1 MSTTSI
7 LAPGEN
13 VKYMERRG
21 GNASLIKCPP
31 FHAKGIFSLF
41 HPLGFYSNF
50 SGWKLALRIGK
61 NVKNIESIMHAG
73 RWSKEDTVIKDFIVE
88 ISSDSSLCTS
98 KNAKLLGVDR
108 RTLSNY
114 TRNY

>member
-1 MSTTSI
+1 MTREAAVTKYPKKLLNI
-7 LAPGEN
+7 RNIFPDVYYLYLGARGKREIYGE
-13 VKYMERRG
+13 KG

-61 NVKNIESIMHAG
+61 NVKNIESIMQ
-73 RWSKEDTVIKDFIVE
+73 
-88 ISSDSSLCTS
+88 
-98 KNAKLLGVDR
+98 
-108 RTLSNY
+108 
-114 TRNY
+114 